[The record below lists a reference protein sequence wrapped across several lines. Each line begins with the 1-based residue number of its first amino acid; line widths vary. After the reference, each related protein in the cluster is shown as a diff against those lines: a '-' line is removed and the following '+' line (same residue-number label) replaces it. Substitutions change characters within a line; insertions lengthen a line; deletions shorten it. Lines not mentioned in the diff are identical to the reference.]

1 MTISIP
7 SNRTIELVAKDGG
20 GFQSEGLT
28 PVSPAGN
35 YVIQGSGFGTRPS
48 VTPTFDDFETES
60 VGAVGETIGNLSVS
74 FEPGMSIVDSGSY
87 SGTKCLSHDFSVN
100 DFPKLY
106 RALSGS
112 QPKGY
117 MSQYVKVTGSNSAST
132 VYKYGRVGAGATYSG
147 NPKFGE
153 SYTSS
158 SITPQSFGGEV
169 VTSNGIVGFGAN
181 ADYLAPDPSVTYTPD
196 VWHFYELE
204 WDAGTVGN
212 EDSFFE
218 ARCDGVVAARFVDI
232 EFLTAANSNLPDWVL
247 TFINGFDQGP
257 NVVALLDNVYVDES
271 RARVIM
277 TDAATYA
284 NSTKWALQPV
294 TEYSDTEVTYTPKRQ
309 GFGIGETAYLHL
321 FDDGGD
327 LVFSGSPFT
336 VESD

>member
-1 MTISIP
+1 MTITIP
-7 SNRTIELVAKDGG
+7 SGRTIALAAKDGG
-20 GFQSEGLT
+20 GFQSLGL
-28 PVSPAGN
+28 PGSPSGN
-35 YVIQGSGFGTRPS
+35 YAIQGAGFGSRPS
-48 VTPTFDDFETES
+48 VTPTFDDFESES
-60 VGAVGETIGNLSVS
+60 VGAVGSSVGNLSVS
-74 FEPGMSIVDSGSY
+74 FEPGMSIVDAGSY

-106 RALSGS
+106 RALSGL

-117 MSQYVKVTGSNSAST
+117 MAQHVKVTGSNSEST

-158 SITPQSFGGEV
+158 SLVPESFGGEV

-181 ADYLAPDPSVTYTPD
+181 ADYLAPDPSVIYTPD

-212 EDSFFE
+212 GDSFFE
-218 ARCDGVVAARFVDI
+218 ARCDGSPAVRFVGI

-257 NVVALLDNVYVDES
+257 NVTALMDNVYVDES
-271 RARVIM
+271 RARVVM
-277 TDAATYA
+277 TDSATYA
-284 NSTKWALQPV
+284 NATKWAVQPI
-294 TEYSDTEVTYTPKRQ
+294 TAYSDTEVTCEPKRQ
-309 GFGIGETAYLHL
+309 GFGIGDAAYLHL
-321 FDDGGD
+321 FDN
-327 LVFSGSPFT
+327 SGSLVSSGSSFT
-336 VESD
+336 VEAD